1 MKKLWFCVIAFCMCG
16 GAALAQTAAY
26 VWTPLGF
33 QALAVTTGSAASL
46 TIPALSAPR
55 LVEICLEGNQIRYRD
70 DGTAPTTTVGE
81 LVTYSL
87 TPCFPYSGSISAI
100 QFIATVT
107 PTTLDVL
114 YYR

>member
-1 MKKLWFCVIAFCMCG
+1 MKRLPFILVALLAAC
-16 GAALAQTAAY
+16 GAALAQGASY
-26 VWTPLGF
+26 VYTPLGF
-33 QALAVTTGSAASL
+33 QALGVGTSTAVSL

-55 LVEICLEGNQIRYRD
+55 LVEICLEANQVRYRD

-81 LVTYSL
+81 LVTYTL